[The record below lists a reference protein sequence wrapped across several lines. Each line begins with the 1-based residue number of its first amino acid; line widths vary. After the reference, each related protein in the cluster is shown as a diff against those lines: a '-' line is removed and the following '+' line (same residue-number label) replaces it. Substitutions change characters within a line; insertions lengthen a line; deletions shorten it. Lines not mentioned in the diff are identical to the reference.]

1 MIHMY
6 KPVRAKVEYFL
17 KMKLKNI
24 LVVIKKWFF
33 VSFKVWEEK
42 FSSTYFL
49 ISKNDSSF
57 I

>member
-49 ISKNDSSF
+49 ISKIDSSF